1 MRFKRW
7 YEKNYK
13 RFNLKNMKKIL
24 LLLLCLLFFSCNS
37 DKKEES
43 IIEETGE
50 IIEWYFDTLEWSV
63 KDAKDVK
70 ALYKKRNEKYIKE

>member
-1 MRFKRW
+1 
-7 YEKNYK
+7 
-13 RFNLKNMKKIL
+13 MKKIL